1 MSTSPRSCAN
11 HDPFIPENHFA
22 FSASTQKGDLMN
34 PTERMPVAPIE
45 TNEQKRLTESRELGI
60 PWKKWG
66 PYLSERQWGTV
77 REDYSEGG
85 DAWNFFTHE
94 QARSRAYRWG
104 EDGIAGISD
113 DKQHLCFALALWNGK
128 DPILK
133 ERLFG
138 LTNSEGN
145 HGEDVKEYYFY
156 LDSTPTHS
164 YMKCL
169 YKYPQAAYPYEDLL
183 ATNRSRTRNDFEYE
197 LLDTGIFNDNRY
209 FDVFV
214 EYAKDGPE
222 DILVRI
228 TAANRG
234 PDAAE
239 LHVLPTLWFR
249 NDWSQWIAESNRAA
263 EKPLLKQIEAPSGT
277 SAVAIEHSLLG
288 QFGLSCE
295 GDGALL
301 FTENETNH
309 ERLFGEKN
317 EDPYVKDGINDC
329 VVQGKQEA
337 VDPGKKG
344 TKVAAHYKLNLAAGQ
359 SKVIRLR
366 LSKSS
371 PEQKGKAF
379 GKQFDE
385 VFANRLH
392 EADEFYKSVTPP
404 SVGEEEAKVMR
415 QALAGML
422 WSKQFFF
429 FDGDNWLDE
438 HQSNPLHSG
447 YKDSRNSEWFHML
460 NQDVISMPDKWEYP
474 WYAAWD
480 LAFHTLPL
488 SIVDPDFAKQQMEMM
503 LGNVYLHPNGQM
515 PAYEWNFS
523 DVNPPVHAFATVF
536 LHRTEQALRGEVDV
550 DFLKST
556 FNKLVLNFTWW
567 VNRKDRFGKN
577 VFEGGFLG
585 LDNIGVFDRS
595 APLPTGGHLEQA
607 DGTAWM
613 ALFSQNMLE
622 LAFEITLHDPTYE
635 EMVRKFIGHFHFIAQ
650 AMNRPGQD
658 GMWDEEDGFYY
669 DLLRLPDGS
678 AQRLK
683 VRSMVG
689 LLPLCATS
697 VTEKWQRE
705 RVPETMR
712 AVYERLRR
720 MPELVETI
728 HPTGPGHFG
737 VAERGILALVTPERL
752 RRILSKML
760 DEDEFLSPYGI
771 RSLSKFHEKH
781 PFIFNVGGQEYRVDY
796 LPAESNTG
804 MFGGNSNWRGPI
816 WMPVNVLIL
825 RALQLFY
832 LYYGDNFKVEFPTG
846 SGNMMNLFDV
856 SKEISHRLTRIF
868 TRDEKGLRPVYGG
881 SDKFQHDPHWR
892 DYILFYEYFHGDNG
906 AGLGASHQTG
916 WTGAVA
922 KLIQLYG
929 ILDPKR
935 MLEVGRD
942 AAFIKGPHAAG
953 RSKDEKVA

>member
-22 FSASTQKGDLMN
+22 FSASTKKGDLMN
-34 PTERMPVAPIE
+34 PTERTPVAPIE
-45 TNEQKRLTESRELGI
+45 TNEQKRLTDSRELST

-222 DILVRI
+222 DLLVRI

-263 EKPLLKQIEAPSGT
+263 EKPILKQIEAPSGT
-277 SAVAIEHSLLG
+277 SAVAVEHALLG
-288 QFGLSCE
+288 KFVLSCE

-309 ERLFGEKN
+309 EWLFGEKN

-329 VVQGKQEA
+329 VVQGKQDA
-337 VDPGKKG
+337 VSPEKKG
-344 TKVAAHYKLNLAAGQ
+344 TKVAAHYKMNLAAGQ

-438 HQSNPLHSG
+438 HHSNPLHSG
-447 YKDSRNSEWFHML
+447 YKNSRNSEWFHML
-460 NQDVISMPDKWEYP
+460 NQDIISMPDKWEYP

-488 SIVDPDFAKQQMEMM
+488 SIVDPDFAKQQMELM
-503 LGNVYLHPNGQM
+503 LRGSYLHPSGQM

-523 DVNPPVHAFATVF
+523 DVNPPVHAFASIF
-536 LHRTEQALRGEVDV
+536 LHRTEQALRGKVDV

-556 FNKLVLNFTWW
+556 FNKLALNFTWW

-613 ALFSQNMLE
+613 TLFSQNMLE

-635 EMVRKFIGHFHFIAQ
+635 PMLMKFTEHFYFIAS
-650 AMNRPGQD
+650 AMNRPGQE

-705 RVPETMR
+705 RVPQTMR
-712 AVYERLRR
+712 LMYERLRR
-720 MPELVETI
+720 MPELFESI

-737 VAERGILALVTPERL
+737 VAERGILALLNPERL
-752 RRILSKML
+752 RRVLTKML

-781 PFIFNVGGQEYRVDY
+781 PFVFNVGGQEYRVDY

-816 WMPVNVLIL
+816 WMPVNVLII

-846 SGNMMNLFDV
+846 SGNMMNLFEV
-856 SKEISHRLTRIF
+856 SKEISNRLTRIF

-881 SDKFQHDPHWR
+881 SEKFQSDPHWR

-916 WTGAVA
+916 WTGLVA

-929 ILDPKR
+929 FVDPKR
-935 MLEVGRD
+935 LLEVGRD
-942 AAFIKGPHAAG
+942 AAFVKGPEAAV
-953 RSKDEKVA
+953 RRKDEKVA